1 MPLINEYLILLS
13 LYIVTCLWVIQK
25 YYKRKLGVF
34 QVPFIFSLAS
44 VLMMTPQFCV
54 IIYNTHYDPNLLWDL
69 TYCMITSTLALSF
82 GWDKAQDSPI
92 YSCRDI
98 DLVKSKNTFLAL
110 FLIGLYCA
118 IQSYLQVVAHFLSDQ
133 SDIRT
138 NHTYQ
143 ILLFFMLPVG
153 GINLVHT

>member
-1 MPLINEYLILLS
+1 MFMGN
-13 LYIVTCLWVIQK
+13 TK

-82 GWDKAQDSPI
+82 GWDKAQDSSI

-98 DLVKSKNTFLAL
+98 DLVKSKILFGTLLNRFILCNTK
-110 FLIGLYCA
+110 
-118 IQSYLQVVAHFLSDQ
+118 LSP
-133 SDIRT
+133 SSSSFS
-138 NHTYQ
+138 
-143 ILLFFMLPVG
+143 L
-153 GINLVHT
+153 

>member
-1 MPLINEYLILLS
+1 MPLINEYLILLF

-69 TYCMITSTLALSF
+69 TYCMITSTLALSLD
-82 GWDKAQDSPI
+82 GISA
-92 YSCRDI
+92 R
-98 DLVKSKNTFLAL
+98 FLNI
-110 FLIGLYCA
+110 FL
-118 IQSYLQVVAHFLSDQ
+118 
-133 SDIRT
+133 
-138 NHTYQ
+138 
-143 ILLFFMLPVG
+143 
-153 GINLVHT
+153 